1 MKRYPSAGAMRPVG
15 LLLLLVLASTTA
27 AAETVILPVVK
38 DNSVVLVD
46 GEWSDNAGAQGRLR
60 IKGNQHIVAMAFDM
74 KAMAGRRVEQATLV
88 CVQGEQQISGVT
100 LSTIASEWNE
110 QLSSGLTAGM
120 PGMVD
125 WGYAGARF
133 PAVCGGNGW
142 TLTAQADSQMK
153 DGNYEWEFSPDLV
166 HAMALGIAHG
176 LAIHEHDA
184 DYGRNPTIF
193 AREQSGKKPYL
204 RVTLG
209 DQLEPPPQAAS
220 DLQISVVDEG
230 LAKLTLVAP
239 VHGFAYEVFVDDLPL
254 GRHNIPPLA
263 AGEAQ
268 VISLRDLPSPMVGA
282 THRVRV
288 ITLNRTGQRSEAA
301 TASFTWPEP
310 TAIAQPVVSWP
321 PASANPIADVAIIPV
336 SDKYDQQGNA
346 VGSLPSDYRTCN
358 AIYDGQRVRLRA
370 AAGEVVGFQLLVRG
384 TQPVSVAVQFDD
396 LLRVD
401 VHQAVY
407 IPADGRLIPDPLLPL
422 PPEIQLA
429 PDADQSLVADIFV
442 PFDAPPGQ
450 LSGSIIISDG
460 RTIAVEVDVLP
471 FSLPRQATFVCEMN
485 SYGLPDSVEQY
496 DALQRIAY
504 DHRLHANILHY
515 SHNTAAAG
523 SRKSNLDMRLKS
535 GRRMDNKRYDDI
547 QPGATTADWSDFA
560 EAFGPFLDGALF
572 KDGHRGSIAPP
583 GFYLTFHE
591 SWPLHCRPYFNGDLD
606 AYKAFSAHPEYAQTF
621 VDVLASFAQLAHDQ
635 SWNQA
640 GFQVYFNNKG
650 SLSELTKAP
659 WILDEPTSYWDYR
672 ALRFYGELTDRGR
685 RAATDV
691 HIDYRIDISRP
702 EFCRGQLDG
711 RDDLWVVASS
721 AFKDYRRLITDR
733 IARDGLQAWVYGT
746 SNQVYESNRNIEAWA
761 LDAWKDGASG
771 LVPWQTIDKEGGALE
786 QADQLGLFIYDTT
799 PTGEMVVR
807 HSLRLK
813 AYREAQQLIEY
824 LNLLQA
830 KRDWTRSDMRR
841 FIGQYVDLDA
851 TVIKTNEAD
860 AGTSAYGKLSADGI
874 QALKHAAGQLMAQ

>member
-1 MKRYPSAGAMRPVG
+1 MKRYPSAGAIWPIG
-15 LLLLLVLASTTA
+15 LSWLIVLASTTA

-38 DNSVVLVD
+38 DNSIVLVD
-46 GEWSDNAGAQGRLR
+46 GEWSENAGAQGRLR
-60 IKGNQHIVAMAFDM
+60 IKGNQHIVVMAFDM
-74 KAMAGRRVEQATLV
+74 SPMAGRRVQQARLV
-88 CVQGEQQISGVT
+88 CAQGEHQISGVT
-100 LSTIASEWNE
+100 LSTIATEWNE
-110 QLSSGLTAGM
+110 QLSSGLTAGLAGV
-120 PGMVD
+120 PN
-125 WGYAGARF
+125 WGYAGAKF
-133 PAVCGGNGW
+133 PAVSGGNGW
-142 TLTAQADSQMK
+142 TLTAQADSHMR
-153 DGNYEWEFSPDLV
+153 DGNYEWDVAPDLV
-166 HAMALGIAHG
+166 HAMAIGIAHG

-193 AREQSGKKPYL
+193 AREQSAKKPYL
-204 RVTLG
+204 RVILG
-209 DQLEPPPQAAS
+209 DQLDPPPQAAS
-220 DLQISVVDEG
+220 DLQISVVDEE
-230 LAKLTLVAP
+230 LATVSVVAP
-239 VHGFAYEVFVDDLPL
+239 ALGFAYEVFIDDLLL
-254 GRHNIPPLA
+254 GRHNIPPLD
-263 AGEAQ
+263 AGKTQ
-268 VISLRDLPSPMVGA
+268 IISLRDLPSPMVGA
-282 THRVRV
+282 AHRVRV
-288 ITLNRTGQRSEAA
+288 ITLNRTGQRSAAA
-301 TASFTWPEP
+301 TADFMWPEP
-310 TAIAQPVVSWP
+310 TAIAQPVVSLP

-370 AAGEVVGFQLLVRG
+370 AAGEVVGFQLLMRG
-384 TQPVSVAVQFDD
+384 AQPVSVAVEFDNP
-396 LLRVD
+396 LRVD
-401 VHQAVY
+401 LHQAVY
-407 IPADGRLIPDPLLPL
+407 VAADGRLIPDPLLPL
-422 PPEIQLA
+422 PPKIQLA
-429 PDADQSLVADIFV
+429 PDADQALVADIFV

-450 LSGSIIISDG
+450 LHGSVNISDG
-460 RTIAVEVDVLP
+460 RTIAIDVDVLP

-485 SYGLPDSVEQY
+485 SYGLPDSVAQY

-547 QPGATTADWSDFA
+547 QPGASTAAWSDFT
-560 EAFGPFLDGALF
+560 EAFGPYLDGTLF
-572 KDGHRGSIAPP
+572 EDGHRGPIAPK

-591 SWPLHCRPYFNGDLD
+591 SWPLHCRPYFNGDVD
-606 AYKAFSAHPEYAQTF
+606 AYKAFHAHPEYAQTF
-621 VDVLASFAQLAHDQ
+621 VEVLASFARLAH
-635 SWNQA
+635 NQAWHEA

-650 SLSELTKAP
+650 SLDDLTKAP
-659 WILDEPTSYWDYR
+659 WILDEPSSYWDYR
-672 ALRFYGELTDRGR
+672 ALRYYGELTDRGR

-746 SNQVYESNRNIEAWA
+746 SNQVYESNRNMEAWA

-771 LVPWQTIDKEGGALE
+771 LVPWQTIDKDGGALE
-786 QADQLGLFIYDTT
+786 NADQLGLFIYDQS
-799 PTGEMVVR
+799 PSGQVVIR

-851 TVIKTNEAD
+851 TVTKIDEAD
-860 AGTSAYGKLSADGI
+860 AGTTAYGRLSVEAI
-874 QALKHAAGQLMAQ
+874 QSLKFAAGQLLSE

>member
-1 MKRYPSAGAMRPVG
+1 MKRYLSMDAVPPLG
-15 LLLLLVLASTTA
+15 LLSLILLAPTSA
-27 AAETVILPVVK
+27 AAETIILPVVK
-38 DNSVVLVD
+38 DNSIVLVD
-46 GEWSDNAGAQGRLR
+46 GEWSENAGEQGRLR
-60 IKGNQHIVAMAFDM
+60 IKGNQHIVAMAFDTS
-74 KAMAGRRVEQATLV
+74 AIRGRRVQQATLV
-88 CVQGEQQISGVT
+88 CVQGEHSISGVT
-100 LSTIASEWNE
+100 LSTIATEWDEKHSN
-110 QLSSGLTAGM
+110 GLTAGT
-120 PGMVD
+120 PGVVD
-125 WGYAGARF
+125 WGYPGARF
-133 PAVCGGNGW
+133 PAVSGGNGW
-142 TLTAQADSQMK
+142 TLTAQADSRLQ
-153 DGNYEWEFSPDLV
+153 DGNYEWDVAPDMV

-193 AREQSGKKPYL
+193 AREQSAKKPYL
-204 RVTLG
+204 RVTLD
-209 DQLEPPPQAAS
+209 DQLEPPPSAAS
-220 DLQISVVDEG
+220 DLQISGVDEE
-230 LAKLTLVAP
+230 AASLTLVAP
-239 VHGFAYEVFVDDLPL
+239 TQGFAYEVFVGDLPL
-254 GRHNIPPLA
+254 GRHNIPRVIE
-263 AGEAQ
+263 GETQ
-268 VISLRDLPSPMVGA
+268 VIPLRDLPSPMAGA

-301 TASFTWPEP
+301 TAEFTWPKP
-310 TAIAQPVVSWP
+310 TAIAKPTVSFPPAAAHPVV
-321 PASANPIADVAIIPV
+321 DVAVIPV
-336 SDKYDQQGNA
+336 SDKYDQRGDA
-346 VGSLPSDYRTCN
+346 VGSLPKDYRTHN

-370 AAGEVVGFQLLVRG
+370 AAGEVVGIQLLIRG
-384 TQPVSVAVQFDD
+384 AQSVSVAVEFDD
-396 LLRVD
+396 PLRVD
-401 VHQAVY
+401 LHQAVY
-407 IPADGRLIPDPLLPL
+407 VAANGRLIPDPLLPL
-422 PPEIQLA
+422 PPNIQLA

-442 PFDAPPGQ
+442 PFDALPGQ
-450 LSGSIIISDG
+450 LHGSVNISDG
-460 RTIAVEVDVLP
+460 RTIAIDVEVLP

-535 GRRMDNKRYDDI
+535 GQRMDNKRYDDI
-547 QPGATTADWSDFA
+547 QPGATTADWGDFTK
-560 EAFGPFLDGALF
+560 AFGPFLDGSLF
-572 KDGHRGSIAPP
+572 EDGHRGPIAPP

-606 AYKAFSAHPEYAQTF
+606 AYKAFSAHPEYARTF
-621 VDVLASFAQLAHDQ
+621 VDVLASFAKLAHDQ

-640 GFQVYFNNKG
+640 GFQVYLNNKG

-685 RAATDV
+685 RDATDV

-702 EFCRGQLDG
+702 EFCRGELDG

-721 AFKDYRRLITDR
+721 AFKHYRRLVTDR
-733 IARDGLQAWVYGT
+733 IERDGLQAWVYGT
-746 SNQVYESNRNIEAWA
+746 SNQVHESNRNLEAWA
-761 LDAWKDGASG
+761 LDVWKEGASG
-771 LVPWQTIDKEGGALE
+771 LVPWQTVDKDGSALE
-786 QADQLGLFIYDTT
+786 QADQLGLFIYDKS
-799 PTGEMVVR
+799 PSGEMVVR

-830 KRDWTRSDMRR
+830 KRGWKRSDMRQ

-851 TVIKTNEAD
+851 TVAKVDEAD
-860 AGTSAYGKLSADGI
+860 AGTSEYGRLSAEGI
-874 QALKHAAGQLMAQ
+874 QSLKHAAAQLLAE